1 MKLRPRRCLHQVHRG
16 RVTGSRRIYD
26 VSVIRDALVKRLAA
40 DVIVDSGLNGPPV
53 DLYLVAKRAGVT
65 VKRGVELPRGMK
77 ACYDDARAEIR
88 VRPGL
93 GWHEERFAIAHEL
106 GHHFLEHGG
115 QECRGVQLAG
125 DVVDLDD
132 SSGDVFVEPEASR
145 FGGQLLVPREWCR
158 KDVEAGKTPAEIA
171 ARYDVSKEVAFIT
184 VDGYRFRVKRSR
196 RR

>member
-1 MKLRPRRCLHQVHRG
+1 MTG
-16 RVTGSRRIYD
+16 RVRAYD
-26 VSVIRDALVKRLAA
+26 IWVVIRDALVKKLAA
-40 DVIVDSGLNGPPV
+40 DAVAESGLKQPPV
-53 DLYLVAKRAGVT
+53 DLDLVAQRAGVT
-65 VKRGVELPRGMK
+65 LKRAVELPRGMK
-77 ACYDDARAEIR
+77 ACYDDGRAEIR

-115 QECRGVQLAG
+115 QECWGVQLAG

-132 SSGDVFVEPEASR
+132 SSGDVAVESEASR

-158 KDVEAGKTPAEIA
+158 KDVEAGMTPTDIA

-184 VDGYRFRVKRSR
+184 VDAYRFRVSRPR